1 LDYVQRPCLVA
12 TVTASRSWRLTR
24 QVNLLPLSRGASWE
38 RPGVAQFRQP
48 HNLSSRF
55 RMISDQELPGLTD
68 DLLRTGCVWV
78 DYLDSRSLPP
88 TITDRAPRPGDEAIR
103 FVTGRRPIVEWAVAA
118 MAHAAPNVTIHRGT
132 KVRELITGASAV
144 SGVPHVAGV
153 RTTSGEEIRADLV
166 IDAMGRRSPA
176 CEWILSAG
184 VRSPIEEAEDSS
196 FVYFT
201 RYFSGNERPRR
212 MGRARSRRWACS
224 RSLRWTGTTTPG
236 RSPCIPH
243 RRTRRC
249 EPSVIRPRSI
259 VQPQP
264 ARGKPI
270 GSTESQ

>member
-1 LDYVQRPCLVA
+1 MSNVLICGGGVIGLCAA
-12 TVTASRSWRLTR
+12 TMLGRDGHRVTVLEADPADQPMASVEGWAT
-24 QVNLLPLSRGASWE
+24 WE

-55 RMISDQELPGLTD
+55 RMISDHELPGLTN

-118 MAHAAPNVTIHRGT
+118 MAQATPNVTIRRGT
-132 KVRELITGASAV
+132 RIRELITGASAV

-184 VRSPIEEAEDSS
+184 GRSPIEEAEDSN
-196 FVYFT
+196 FAYFT
-201 RYFSGNERPRR
+201 RYFSGMSGLAEWD
-212 MGRARSRRWACS
+212 ARSHRWACS
-224 RSLRWTGTTTPG
+224 RSLRSTGTTTPG
-236 RSPCIPH
+236 RSPCILI
-243 RRTRRC
+243 
-249 EPSVIRPRSI
+249 EEQGDASL
-259 VQPQP
+259 
-264 ARGKPI
+264 A
-270 GSTESQ
+270 